1 MRIEEKEDGEKED
14 TQRMKWQRHLHS
26 NQPYPDNY
34 VDSSFLAHLVKTT
47 EAEQPA
53 SVLQVALESAVLVEQ
68 ISATILFLCCY
79 GLLLHSGR
87 PFFAYIAFA
96 DAACCLLLA
105 GAISIVRL
113 LPNRPDV
120 QSSSITART
129 SVQWAQ
135 AIRFCCVVLVSL
147 LALSPILKTL
157 TQSYCNDS
165 LWTLTGL
172 LLLIHLITH
181 DYSLQPGPRKVP
193 GILSMNAAMSA
204 SILLASRLS
213 SATHAFACISI
224 AVQIF
229 ALLPIFRDHIRFHS
243 ELAHGILTFTTILMT
258 ASTLSFFS
266 TLLVTAYV
274 IGVLFFYLFA
284 LFFSVVSK
292 NIRMKLT
299 DLGDIPQV
307 TAANIGM

>member
-14 TQRMKWQRHLHS
+14 TQRMKWQRLLHS

-129 SVQWAQ
+129 PVQWAQ

-193 GILSMNAAMSA
+193 GVLSMNSAMSA

-213 SATHAFACISI
+213 TPSHAFACISI

-229 ALLPIFRDHIRFHS
+229 ALLPIFRDHLRSQSEMAHS
-243 ELAHGILTFTTILMT
+243 VLTAATILLT
-258 ASTLSFFS
+258 SLTLSFFS
-266 TLLVTAYV
+266 TTLVSAYI
-274 IGVLFFYLFA
+274 IGA
-284 LFFSVVSK
+284 LFFLIVCPVFFSFASQ
-292 NIRMKLT
+292 RKLNFPG
-299 DLGDIPQV
+299 LWDIPQV
-307 TAANIGM
+307 KGNSHAD

>member
-1 MRIEEKEDGEKED
+1 
-14 TQRMKWQRHLHS
+14 MKWQRHLHS

-68 ISATILFLCCY
+68 ISASILFLCCY

-105 GAISIVRL
+105 GAISILRL

-120 QSSSITART
+120 QGSSITARIP
-129 SVQWAQ
+129 VQWAQ
-135 AIRFCCVVLVSL
+135 AIRFCCFVLVSL

-193 GILSMNAAMSA
+193 GVLSMNSAMSA

-213 SATHAFACISI
+213 TPSHAFACISI

-229 ALLPIFRDHIRFHS
+229 ALLPIFRDHLRSQSEIAHS
-243 ELAHGILTFTTILMT
+243 VLTAATTLLTSLM
-258 ASTLSFFS
+258 LSFFS
-266 TLLVTAYV
+266 TTLVSAYI
-274 IGVLFFYLFA
+274 IGSLFFLIVCPV
-284 LFFSVVSK
+284 FFSFASQ
-292 NIRMKLT
+292 RKLNFSG
-299 DLGDIPQV
+299 LWDIPLVQGNSH
-307 TAANIGM
+307 AD